1 MEDQYCNDE
10 SVFDSAD
17 HPLPDTVA
25 EAEKLAA
32 SIERAVQRQTSG
44 GVRNLCVEINR
55 QGVLLKGRCRTYYCK
70 QLAQTAA
77 MGVSAGDQLTNQ
89 IEVS

>member
-1 MEDQYCNDE
+1 MGHL
-10 SVFDSAD
+10 SHIAGFAIATGD
-17 HPLPDTVA
+17 HPLPETVA

-32 SIERAVQRQTSG
+32 SIERAIRRETAG
-44 GVRNLCVEINR
+44 GVRDLRVEINSNS
-55 QGVLLKGRCRTYYCK
+55 VLLTGRCRTYYCK

-77 MGVSAGDQLTNQ
+77 MGVSGGDQLSNQ